1 MIAQAVRAK
10 LREHGAAR
18 VAGDAVAAVASAI
31 FWVALYGTLAGLL
44 VGIGI
49 PALGVDAIC
58 ELIERRSR
66 AAERRAS

>member
-1 MIAQAVRAK
+1 MIASAIRAK
-10 LREHGAAR
+10 LREHGPAR
-18 VAGDAVAAVASAI
+18 VAGDAVVAIASALY
-31 FWVALYGTLAGLL
+31 WAMLYGTLAGLL

-58 ELIERRSR
+58 ALIDRRSR